1 MYAEMA
7 KKIIVTERDYALISK
22 FINYNP
28 KNLSYYAYSR
38 LVDEL
43 KEASIVAGDKTPQGV
58 IGLNSEVML
67 YENTLGKEIKVTL
80 VLPSKVN
87 PKNNMVS
94 IFSPLGVAL
103 IGYRE
108 GDSVEWEV
116 HGSVRKYKIL
126 QVNNSGNKK

>member
-1 MYAEMA
+1 MA

-116 HGSVRKYKIL
+116 QGSVRKYKIL

>member
-1 MYAEMA
+1 MA
-7 KKIIVTERDYALISK
+7 KKIIVTERDYALISR

-43 KEASIVAGDKTPQGV
+43 KEANIVAGDKTPQGV

-67 YENTLGKEIKVTL
+67 YENTLGKELKITL

-116 HGSVRKYKIL
+116 HGSIRKYKIL
-126 QVNNSGNKK
+126 QVYNAGNKE

>member
-1 MYAEMA
+1 MA

-108 GDSVEWEV
+108 GDSLEWEV
-116 HGSVRKYKIL
+116 HGNVRKYKIL
-126 QVNNSGNKK
+126 QVYNAGNKE